1 MSPNEFA
8 LTLERWHRAAY
19 CALKAPATDVANL
32 MLYFV
37 SRKRFKAD
45 GSVQCW
51 PAIDT
56 MAQILDKHRVNVQR
70 TVSKLAA
77 DGVVSISKDGR
88 HNVYT
93 FEPGWLADVERKRGQ
108 HWDQWP
114 NKSLD
119 QSRGVP
125 KDRGTPSHRRPPQP
139 PQRGSTAGPL
149 RPPASAVNGDKGFAA
164 RIERTVNGK
173 RNMADAGT
181 DAEGEYCRT
190 DIKRIDLG
198 KKIRNP
204 GAVLRQQFR
213 EMVKE
218 GFSAAVILRAR
229 DGLVDKAKH
238 EGKRVYVSRDV
249 LRQACE
255 MWADAD
261 V

>member
-1 MSPNEFA
+1 MSPNDFA

-37 SRKRFKAD
+37 NRKRFRAD

-51 PAIDT
+51 PAVET
-56 MAQILDKHRVNVQR
+56 MAQILGKHRVNVQR

-93 FEPGWLADVERKRGQ
+93 FEPGWLADAERKRGK

-119 QSRGVP
+119 RSPRVS
-125 KDRGTPSHRRPPQP
+125 KDRGTPLYRKPPQP
-139 PQRGSTAGPL
+139 PQA
-149 RPPASAVNGDKGFAA
+149 PASAVNGEKRYAE
-164 RIERTVNGK
+164 RIAGTLNGK
-173 RNMADAGT
+173 PASADVAPL
-181 DAEGEYCRT
+181 DAEGDYCRI
-190 DIKRIDLG
+190 DPKRIDLG
-198 KKIRNP
+198 KNIREP
-204 GAVLRQQFR
+204 GAVLRVQFR
-213 EMVKE
+213 EMLKE

-229 DGLVDKAKH
+229 DGLIEKAKH
-238 EGKRVYVSRDV
+238 EGKRVYLSREV
-249 LRQACE
+249 LRHACE

-261 V
+261 M